1 MANARLRI
9 EWIDEPIIIETDTDG
24 NYSGVLVKNIDR
36 LLAYHRGEQ
45 EITYDVVSFSP
56 PIAESTINSSNDV
69 MIVVKEME
77 ADTFFHAKVVVRAS
91 PDVGA
96 APVDK
101 TFYATFRNPRDKK

>member
-1 MANARLRI
+1 MDR
-9 EWIDEPIIIETDTDG
+9 

-56 PIAESTINSSNDV
+56 PIAETTINSSNDV

-77 ADTFFHAKVVVRAS
+77 ADAFCHVIVVVSAS

-96 APVDK
+96 APDAK
-101 TFYATFRNPRDKK
+101 AELAERGAIARFKDGKR